1 MENILNDLKN
11 KLSYEIRLAA
21 IDSIEDY
28 DLNDEENRGLKD
40 LIIDMA
46 LTDRVFAVKRAAF
59 LLCQKNKLKKNGE
72 LINLGKKNTGYSPN
86 DIRKMFRKIKKQTEM
101 DELDIELFKEHFLLV
116 APQMYDVMKF
126 DHMHF
131 DNWIRGIYKYISNS

>member
-11 KLSYEIRLAA
+11 KLSYEVRLAA
-21 IDSIEDY
+21 IDSIKDY
-28 DLNDEENRGLKD
+28 DLNDDENKGLKD
-40 LIIDMA
+40 LIIEMA

-101 DELDIELFKEHFLLV
+101 DELDIELFKEHFLQV

>member
-72 LINLGKKNTGYSPN
+72 LINLGEKNTGYSPN